1 MSISPSK
8 MMLHLI
14 ESECVMKKFAKLY
27 ASLAAIVAA
36 SFLYSCEERVETVQE
51 GIPTSLTI
59 RISTPAPAEI
69 STRATDLQETKVS
82 EIALF
87 FYRDGNYLDKPKK
100 VIRLSQSNL
109 VLSNTQSNT
118 NYIYTA
124 NIPEDAGLTSGN
136 YFLYAVANY
145 NSSTFGDVELSKL
158 EKLSLAQLQNV
169 LITKSNEDIQMI
181 EESLL
186 MSGVYGSDGR
196 ITLKESGNNNF
207 KDNIHLRR
215 ITAKIIFNL
224 TAESGI
230 SFQPKT
236 YSVYNCAKKC
246 TLFERSG
253 WTGAKGSFPG
263 SLGSVATADSD
274 FSDKLNVDMSGE
286 TGMSF
291 YLLENV
297 QNAKNTAAT
306 QKDREKHVSASDQS
320 FLNAPE
326 NGTYVVIKGIY
337 NGPISAL
344 ASDEISSTQV
354 SGEVSYTIHLGDFST
369 AYLKDPSTE
378 AGGYDNYSIR
388 RNTKYIYNVN
398 ITGVKSIYT
407 EASVSSDDY
416 GKYDSGAEGTLINL
430 SAGTTNITV
439 DSHFET
445 IMVKMPSGTSAEEY
459 SLKLDTPKGEFIYT
473 KNSNTSAAD
482 VSWIKFIKPGSPTS
496 LPSYNRANST
506 NIFGLLADMRKNGA
520 NGGDY
525 YIVDGEYYYTA
536 AFLDEYYYKDLK
548 LAQFVNAPE
557 REMTLAT
564 TIAVSPDGKSSYAVT
579 PIFSIRQQSI
589 KSMYN
594 LALED
599 SDTYTSLNPFNPFGI
614 EILEEFSAVTWNG
627 TKYVD
632 DSYIDSSS
640 ETNGRSNFSAILSDR
655 RWSTYVNSEHFG
667 HFDNSTLL
675 HSDAMK
681 INYARS
687 QCLSRNRDENGNG
700 TIDDDEIKWY
710 LPALQ
715 QTLTIWYGYP
725 SLGND
730 AKLFIDYQG
739 YFTSTLKKQQR
750 VWYID
755 EGVSFGMY
763 SGAGNWLFGY
773 GGSSTNATGLLGVR
787 CARTLKNSSEGPTAT
802 TEIDPATKV
811 ISLKTL
817 GKESVRTSTVTG
829 EYSSHIRNEEPDKLP
844 VAFQVAKNFVSDA
857 TGNQLFT
864 LTQVQEGSLC
874 HDYYAQDGE
883 NVGEGGWR
891 VPNEREFGLMVK
903 HSAEGGYSMTGCM
916 ARTKYIRR
924 FDADPITS
932 GYFYRGNLN
941 TDRNEVPNTHM
952 VRCVRDYAT
961 TSSAYVD

>member
-1 MSISPSK
+1 
-8 MMLHLI
+8 MLHLI

-109 VLSNTQSNT
+109 VLSNSQSNT

-186 MSGVYGSDGR
+186 MSGMYGSDGR

-207 KDNIHLRR
+207 EGNIHLRR

-369 AYLKDPSTE
+369 PKED
-378 AGGYDNYSIR
+378 GYDNYSIR
-388 RNTKYIYNVN
+388 RNTKYIYNVKV
-398 ITGVKSIYT
+398 TGVNSIYT
-407 EASVSSDDY
+407 EASVSRDQQGYDY
-416 GKYDSGAEGTLINL
+416 GSYDSGAEGTLINL

-473 KNSNTSAAD
+473 QNSDNSAAD
-482 VSWIKFIKPGSPTS
+482 VSWIKFIKPDSSTS
-496 LPSYNRANST
+496 LPLYNRANST

-564 TIAVSPDGKSSYAVT
+564 TIAVSPDKKSSYAVT

-599 SDTYTSLNPFNPFGI
+599 SDLSFNPFGI

-627 TKYVD
+627 TAYSD
-632 DSYIDSSS
+632 DSFSSSSS
-640 ETNGRSNFSAILSDR
+640 ETDGRSNFSAIVSGR
-655 RWSTYVNSEHFG
+655 QQWNTYVNSVHFG

-675 HSDAMK
+675 HSDAMR

-773 GGSSTNATGLLGVR
+773 GGSSTNDTGLLGVR

-844 VAFQVAKNFVSDA
+844 VAFQVARNFVSDA

-903 HSAEGGYSMTGCM
+903 HSAEGGYSMDDCM

-924 FDADPITS
+924 FDANPITS
-932 GYFYRGNLN
+932 GYFYSTNLN
-941 TDRNEVPNTHM
+941 TDGLQVSNTHK

-961 TSSAYVD
+961 TSSAYLD

>member
-1 MSISPSK
+1 
-8 MMLHLI
+8 MLHLI

-109 VLSNTQSNT
+109 VLSDNNPSST

-158 EKLSLAQLQNV
+158 EKLSLAQLQNF

-354 SGEVSYTIHLGDFST
+354 SGEVSYTIHLGDFSN
-369 AYLKDPSTE
+369 AYLEDPST
-378 AGGYDNYSIR
+378 AAVGYDNYSIR
-388 RNTKYIYNVN
+388 RNTKYIYNVKV
-398 ITGVKSIYT
+398 TGVNSIYT
-407 EASVSSDDY
+407 EASVSRDQQGYDY
-416 GKYDSGAEGTLINL
+416 GSYDSGAEGTLINL

-473 KNSNTSAAD
+473 QNSNTSAAD

-536 AFLDEYYYKDLK
+536 AFLDEYYYSDLK

-599 SDTYTSLNPFNPFGI
+599 SDSSFNPFGI

-640 ETNGRSNFSAILSDR
+640 ETNGRSNFFEILSDDR
-655 RWSTYVNSEHFG
+655 QWSTYVNSVHFG

-675 HSDAMK
+675 HSDAM
-681 INYARS
+681 INNYARS
-687 QCLSRNRDENGNG
+687 QCLSRNRDENGDG
-700 TIDDDEIKWY
+700 IIDDDEIKWY

-763 SGAGNWLFGY
+763 SGADGWLFGY
-773 GGSSTNATGLLGVR
+773 GGSNSNRTGLLGVR

-844 VAFQVAKNFVSDA
+844 VAFQVADDYVRDA
-857 TGNQLFT
+857 NGNTEFSLS
-864 LTQVQEGSLC
+864 QVQEGSLC